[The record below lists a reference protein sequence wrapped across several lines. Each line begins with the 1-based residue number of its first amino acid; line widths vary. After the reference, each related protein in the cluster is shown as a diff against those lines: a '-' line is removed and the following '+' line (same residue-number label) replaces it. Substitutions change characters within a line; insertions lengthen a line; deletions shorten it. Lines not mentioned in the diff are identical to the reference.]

1 MKFYNI
7 KIIDLI
13 FTIIQVVIII
23 FGLFFIISGYLGK
36 SEANR
41 RQFEEATNLSQQSY
55 FQDIQ
60 LLGIFEIILGVL
72 ILILSLTLSSIYLN
86 FLRKL

>member
-13 FTIIQVVIII
+13 FTIFQVVIII
-23 FGLFFIISGYLGK
+23 FGLYFIINGFLNK

-41 RQFEEATNLSQQSY
+41 RQFEEANNLSQQSY

-60 LLGIFEIILGVL
+60 LLGINEIILGVL
-72 ILILSLTLSSIYLN
+72 ILILASILGSIYLN
-86 FLRKL
+86 FSKKS

>member
-13 FTIIQVVIII
+13 FTIFQIVIII
-23 FGLFFIISGYLGK
+23 FGLYFIINGFLNK

-41 RQFEEATNLSQQSY
+41 RQFEEANNLSQQSY

-60 LLGIFEIILGVL
+60 LLGINEIILGVL
-72 ILILSLTLSSIYLN
+72 ILILASILGSIYLN
-86 FLRKL
+86 FSKKS